1 MHCKLQNEGML
12 EIIIKGVLIGLC
24 ISVPL
29 GPIGMLTIQR
39 TLNRGQRYGIATGLG
54 ATFSDLIYT
63 IITLFFLSFVLD
75 FIEDHRFVIELIGSL
90 IVAFFGWYIFR
101 SNPATQPKPNESNKH
116 SLIRDFM
123 TSFGLTIS
131 NPFILFV
138 LIALFARFQFIGP
151 KTTLFVSICGILSIL
166 GGALIWWNLLTL
178 LVNKFKSKLNMR
190 ELKLI
195 NQITGLII
203 FLIGTIGLLLTLIK

>member
-1 MHCKLQNEGML
+1 ML

-39 TLNRGQRYGIATGLG
+39 TLNRGKKYGIATGLG
-54 ATFSDLIYT
+54 ATTSDLIYT
-63 IITLFFLSFVLD
+63 VITLFFLSFVLD
-75 FIEDHRFVIELIGSL
+75 FIEDHRFVIELVGS
-90 IVAFFGWYIFR
+90 IVVASFGWYIFQ
-101 SNPATQPKPNESNKH
+101 SNPSTQPKPNETNQH
-116 SLIRDFM
+116 SIVRDFV

-131 NPFILFV
+131 NPLLLFV
-138 LIALFARFQFIGP
+138 LIALFARFQFIGT

-166 GGALIWWNLLTL
+166 GGALLWWNLLTV
-178 LVNKFKSKLNMR
+178 LVSKFKNKLNMR

-195 NQITGLII
+195 NQITGIII
-203 FLIGTIGLLLTLIK
+203 FLIGGIGLLLTLTR

>member
-1 MHCKLQNEGML
+1 ML

-39 TLNRGQRYGIATGLG
+39 TLNRGQKYGVATGLG
-54 ATFSDLIYT
+54 ATTSDLVYT

-75 FIEDHRFVIELIGSL
+75 FIEAHRFVIELVGSL
-90 IVAFFGWYIFR
+90 VVALFGWYIFQ
-101 SNPATQPKPNESNKH
+101 SNPATQPKPNETVKH
-116 SLIRDFM
+116 SLLSDFV
-123 TSFGLTIS
+123 TSFGLTFS
-131 NPFILFV
+131 NPLVLFV
-138 LIALFARFQFIGP
+138 LIALFARFQFIGN
-151 KTTLFVSICGILSIL
+151 KTTLFVTICGILSIL
-166 GGALIWWNLLTL
+166 GGALLWWNMLTI
-178 LVNKFKSKLNMR
+178 LVSKFKNKLNMR

-203 FLIGTIGLLLTLIK
+203 LLIGSIGLLLTIIR

>member
-1 MHCKLQNEGML
+1 MHRML

-39 TLNRGQRYGIATGLG
+39 TLNRGQKHGIATGLG
-54 ATFSDLIYT
+54 ATTSDLIYT

-75 FIEDHRFVIELIGSL
+75 FIENHRFVIELVGSL
-90 IVAFFGWYIFR
+90 VVAFFGWYIYQ
-101 SNPATQPKPNESNKH
+101 SNPATQPKPNETAKH
-116 SLIRDFM
+116 SLLGDFV
-123 TSFGLTIS
+123 SSLGLTLS

-138 LIALFARFQFIGP
+138 LIALFARFQFIGN
-151 KTTLFVSICGILSIL
+151 KTTFFVSICGILSIL
-166 GGALIWWNLLTL
+166 GGALIWWSLLTF
-178 LVNKFKSKLNMR
+178 LVSRFKSKLNMR

-195 NQITGLII
+195 NQTTGII
-203 FLIGTIGLLLTLIK
+203 ILLIGSIGLVLTLLK